1 MPTRGKNPH
10 VTPDKF
16 PLRLLLVE
24 DDPAFGAALREGLA
38 LDGHAVE
45 WLTEG
50 RLVEA
55 ELLATRYDALLLDL
69 GLPDVDGQQLLRAMR
84 QRRDPTP
91 VIVISARG
99 HRNDRIDLLDL
110 GADDFLVKPIDLGEL
125 EARLRAVTR
134 RVRVDLGDG
143 QVLVHGALRLHAL
156 TGVALW
162 QGRRIALRERE
173 RWLLELFLRDR
184 DRTFTRAQL
193 EAELYGDA
201 HAVDSN
207 AIEVYVHHLRRKIT
221 SDVIVTVRGRGYRL
235 GPPTRETPA

>member
-1 MPTRGKNPH
+1 M
-10 VTPDKF
+10 
-16 PLRLLLVE
+16 RLLIVE
-24 DDPAFGAALREGLA
+24 DDPQFGAALRDA
-38 LDGHAVE
+38 LLQDGHEVQWLQAGQALEMMLLSQRFDAVLLD
-45 WLTEG
+45 LTLPDG
-50 RLVEA
+50 DGA
-55 ELLATRYDALLLDL
+55 ELLRRMRSRQDA
-69 GLPDVDGQQLLRAMR
+69 
-84 QRRDPTP
+84 TP

>member
-1 MPTRGKNPH
+1 MSTDR
-10 VTPDKF
+10 TL
-16 PLRLLLVE
+16 LRLLLVE

-38 LDGHAVE
+38 LGGHAVE

-69 GLPDVDGQQLLRAMR
+69 GLPDIDGQQLLRAMR

-134 RVRVDLGDG
+134 RGRVDPGDG
-143 QVLVHGALRLHAL
+143 HALVHGALRLHPA
-156 TGVALW
+156 TGSATW

-184 DRTFTRAQL
+184 ERTFTRAQL

-235 GPPTRETPA
+235 GPPTRETPP